1 MSAALLLVVVI
12 ADGLLIGL
20 CESSGAVVNY
30 EVWGRRQENAMPNVS
45 QLSLTGNGRPAAKA
59 EAEEE
64 GPKLSK
70 SQMMRLRK
78 KKREGKI

>member
-1 MSAALLLVVVI
+1 
-12 ADGLLIGL
+12 
-20 CESSGAVVNY
+20 
-30 EVWGRRQENAMPNVS
+30 MPNVA
-45 QLSLTGNGRPAAKA
+45 QLSLSNNARPAAKP
-59 EAEEE
+59 EEEEE